1 MRLQCQLIS
10 HGVTD
15 TNDPQYDA
23 LAQDARNWQLLLQVD
38 SDEQAG
44 MHWANTGMLYYWI
57 TSADL
62 QAHAFEHCWLVLQ
75 SEYLN
80 TSFLIL

>member
-1 MRLQCQLIS
+1 M
-10 HGVTD
+10 
-15 TNDPQYDA
+15 
-23 LAQDARNWQLLLQVD
+23 LLQVD

-62 QAHAFEHCWLVLQ
+62 QSHAFEHCWLVLQ
-75 SEYLN
+75 SE
-80 TSFLIL
+80 